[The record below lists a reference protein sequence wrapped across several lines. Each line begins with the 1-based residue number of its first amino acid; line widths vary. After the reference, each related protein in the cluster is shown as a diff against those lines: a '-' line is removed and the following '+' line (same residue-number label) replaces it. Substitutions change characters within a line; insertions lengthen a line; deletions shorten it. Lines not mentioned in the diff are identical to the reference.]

1 MLLCI
6 QYTEKIIVF
15 QGRLIRLSK
24 QKAPK
29 KIPVTKF
36 PQKRQFQRPLNNI
49 FVVSLYRL
57 FDLTLIYYQGK

>member
-15 QGRLIRLSK
+15 QGRPIRLSK

-36 PQKRQFQRPLNNI
+36 P
-49 FVVSLYRL
+49 
-57 FDLTLIYYQGK
+57 